1 MELLAYAFFRLGN
14 EYHAFLRGFS
24 DKNLSSVVKL
34 MRIYGVFGGL
44 YSLFSSIEFW
54 WLNREENEWSRNDVK
69 PSNYVILHLTRYC
82 LLQLTYTR
90 LLGRAVIKTCCWL
103 WYTVFS
109 CNDFLCV
116 IFVANFIVLCV
127 IVSVEHVIN
136 TCTRHYPIAV
146 DILLEVDREIYRET
160 VTVAWM

>member
-14 EYHAFLRGFS
+14 EYHAFLRGLS

-54 WLNREENEWSRNDVK
+54 WLNREENEWSRNDAK
-69 PSNYVILHLTRYC
+69 PSNYVILYLTRYC

-103 WYTVFS
+103 WYTVFCVTTFYAS
-109 CNDFLCV
+109 FLLRISSFCV
-116 IFVANFIVLCV
+116 SLCQWSMWLIHVRGITLRPSIF
-127 IVSVEHVIN
+127 
-136 TCTRHYPIAV
+136 
-146 DILLEVDREIYRET
+146 YRK
-160 VTVAWM
+160 